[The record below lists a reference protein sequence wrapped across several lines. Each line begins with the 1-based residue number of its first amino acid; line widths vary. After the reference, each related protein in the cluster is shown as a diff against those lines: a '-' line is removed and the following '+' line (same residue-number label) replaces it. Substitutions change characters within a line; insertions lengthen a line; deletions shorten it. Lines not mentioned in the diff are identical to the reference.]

1 MSSTLHLAVSPA
13 PPRMCGRFLR
23 RLMMEESRHCT
34 PVGRLLLPAL
44 LGFRVL
50 LLATAGLSIY
60 ADDQRE
66 FTCNTQQ
73 PGCKAACFDAAHP
86 LSPLHFWAAQVLLVA
101 VPSAI
106 YLAFAVYH
114 VIWHWDESGKL
125 EEQAPL
131 REGGG
136 NSDARAAGVPQLF
149 WAYVVQLG
157 VRLALEGAALGGQYQ
172 LYGSKVPALFSCRR
186 EPCPGSVMC
195 VLSRPSEKSVLLNVM
210 LVINGLCFLFT
221 LSELALLGLRRWWPS
236 CKRRCPFSKC
246 CPALGTARGQKE
258 QSRNFSEMGSKG
270 QLREAGEGPVSS
282 SP

>member
-1 MSSTLHLAVSPA
+1 
-13 PPRMCGRFLR
+13 
-23 RLMMEESRHCT
+23 MEESRHCT

-44 LGFRVL
+44 LGFRIL

-60 ADDQRE
+60 SNDQRE

-73 PGCKAACFDAAHP
+73 PGCKAACYDAAHP
-86 LSPLHFWAAQVLLVA
+86 LSPLHFWATQVLLVA
-101 VPSAI
+101 VPSTI
-106 YLAFAVYH
+106 YLGFTFYH
-114 VIWHWDESGKL
+114 VIWHWDESGKPK
-125 EEQAPL
+125 EEEMSL
-131 REGGG
+131 REDRGS
-136 NSDARAAGVPQLF
+136 SDVPAAGVPQLF

-172 LYGSKVPALFSCRR
+172 LYGSKVPSLFSCRR

-210 LVINGLCFLFT
+210 LCVNGLCFLFT
-221 LSELALLGLRRWWPS
+221 LSELMLLGLRRWWPI

-246 CPALGTARGQKE
+246 CPTLGARSHKE
-258 QSRNFSEMGSKG
+258 QSSNFPEVETKG
-270 QLREAGEGPVSS
+270 QLREAGKRPVSS